1 MKQKIVIPI
10 VILAILGFTIGGY
23 LVGRHSHDLPPDK
36 ATVSET
42 EEAHQYTCSMH
53 PFIIRDKP
61 GLCPI
66 CGMQLV
72 PVKKDAAGGAT
83 ERKITHWVSSMD
95 PTYVRDAPGKDTMG
109 MDLVPVYDKSGE
121 GGGVTIDPA
130 TSQSM
135 GVRIAPVVRQDIS
148 RSIKTVGA
156 VTADESR
163 QSSINSKV
171 EGWIEKLYVDQT
183 GKPVAKGAPLLE
195 IYSPDLVSAQQ
206 EYLLAVRNSERL
218 AENSYP
224 EIASGAQRLRDAA
237 RTRLKY
243 WDISDKQISSLE
255 KNGEPKKTLTLYSPT
270 GGIVMMKN
278 ALPGMRVMPGEELLQ
293 ITDLS
298 RVWVDAQLYE
308 YQLPAVKVG
317 QSAEIVLPY
326 SIGGTVL
333 RGKIAYIYPTLSGE
347 TRTAR
352 ARIELSNPG
361 LELKPE
367 MYVDVRIDG
376 AKKAAALVI
385 PVEAILDSGA
395 QQTVFVSLGEG
406 RFEPRI
412 VRSGVRDESGNVEI
426 TDGLKEGE
434 QVVVSA
440 QFMLDSESRLREAVQ
455 KMTAPQG
462 TGIPAAAPTA
472 AEKPKEKLDDLFK

>member
-1 MKQKIVIPI
+1 MKKKIVIPI
-10 VILAILGFTIGGY
+10 VLLAILGFTVGGY
-23 LVGRHSHDLPPDK
+23 LLGRHSHDFPPDK
-36 ATVSET
+36 ATVSES
-42 EEAHQYTCSMH
+42 EEAHQWTCSMH
-53 PFIIRDKP
+53 PFIIRDQP

-66 CGMQLV
+66 CGMDLV
-72 PVKKDAAGGAT
+72 PVKKDAASGAA
-83 ERKITHWVSSMD
+83 EQKITHWVSSMD
-95 PTYVRDAPGKDTMG
+95 PTYIRDAPGKDAMG
-109 MDLVPVYDKSGE
+109 MDLVPVYDKSGG

-130 TSQSM
+130 TSQNM
-135 GVRIAPVVRQDIS
+135 GVRIAPVVRQDIA
-148 RSIKTVGA
+148 RSIKTVGV

-218 AENSYP
+218 AENPYP
-224 EIASGAQRLRDAA
+224 EIAAGAQRLRDAA

-243 WDISDKQISSLE
+243 WDISAKQISALE
-255 KNGEPKKTLTLYSPT
+255 KNGEPQKTLTLYSPVN
-270 GGIVMMKN
+270 GIVMMKN

-298 RVWVDAQLYE
+298 RIWVDAQLYE

-317 QSAEIVLPY
+317 QSAEIILPY
-326 SIGGTVL
+326 SIGTVL

-352 ARIELSNPG
+352 ARIELANPG

-367 MYVDVRIDG
+367 MYVDVQIAG
-376 AKKAAALVI
+376 AKQTAALVV
-385 PVEAILDSGA
+385 PVEAILDSGE
-395 QQTVFVSLGEG
+395 QQTVFVALGEG

-412 VRSGVRDESGNVEI
+412 VRTGVRDESGNVEI

-434 QVVVSA
+434 QVVISA

-455 KMTAPQG
+455 KMTAPP
-462 TGIPAAAPTA
+462 IEP
-472 AEKPKEKLDDLFK
+472 PKEKLDDLFK

>member
-1 MKQKIVIPI
+1 MKQKIVVPI
-10 VILAILGFTIGGY
+10 VLLAILGFTVGGY

-36 ATVSET
+36 ATVSEN
-42 EEAHQYTCSMH
+42 EDAHQYTCSMH

-66 CGMQLV
+66 CGMDLV

-109 MDLVPVYDKSGE
+109 MDLVPVYDKSAGS
-121 GGGVTIDPA
+121 GITIDPA
-130 TSQSM
+130 TSQNM
-135 GVRIAPVVRQDIS
+135 GVRIATVVRQDIS

-206 EYLLAVRNSERL
+206 EYLLALRNSERL

-308 YQLPAVKVG
+308 YQLAAVKVG
-317 QSAEIVLPY
+317 QSAEIILPY
-326 SIGGTVL
+326 NVGKVL

-352 ARIELSNPG
+352 ARIELANPG

-395 QQTVFVSLGEG
+395 QQTVFVALGEG

-462 TGIPAAAPTA
+462 
-472 AEKPKEKLDDLFK
+472 EKPQEKLDDLFK

>member
-10 VILAILGFTIGGY
+10 VLLAILGFTIGGY
-23 LVGRHSHDLPPDK
+23 LAGRHSHDFPPDK
-36 ATVSET
+36 ATVSEN
-42 EEAHQYTCSMH
+42 EEAHQWTCSMH

-66 CGMQLV
+66 CAMDLV
-72 PVKKDAAGGAT
+72 PVKKDAGGGAI
-83 ERKITHWVSSMD
+83 EQKITHWVSSMD
-95 PTYVRDAPGKDTMG
+95 PTYVRDAPGKDAMG
-109 MDLVPVYDKSGE
+109 MDLVPVYDKSGG

-130 TSQSM
+130 TSQNM
-135 GVRIAPVVRQDIS
+135 GVRIAPVLRQDIS
-148 RSIKTVGA
+148 RSIKTVGV

-183 GKPVAKGAPLLE
+183 GKPVSKGAPLLE

-206 EYLLAVRNSERL
+206 EYLLALRNSQRL
-218 AENSYP
+218 ADNPYP
-224 EIASGAQRLRDAA
+224 EIAAGAQRLRDAA

-243 WDISDKQISSLE
+243 WDISDKQILALE
-255 KNGEPKKTLTLYSPT
+255 KNGEPKKTLTLYSPSN
-270 GGIVMMKN
+270 GIVMMKN

-298 RVWVDAQLYE
+298 KIWVDAQLYE
-308 YQLPAVKVG
+308 YQLSAVQVG
-317 QSAEIVLPY
+317 QSAEIILPY
-326 SIGGTVL
+326 SIGKVL

-352 ARIELSNPG
+352 ARIELPNPG

-367 MYVDVRIDG
+367 MYVDVRIAG
-376 AKKAAALVI
+376 AQQAAALVI
-385 PVEAILDSGA
+385 PTEAILDSGE
-395 QQTVFVSLGEG
+395 QQTVFVALGEG

-412 VRSGVRDESGNVEI
+412 VRTGVKDDSGNVEI
-426 TDGLKEGE
+426 LEGLKEGE
-434 QVVVSA
+434 QVVISA
-440 QFMLDSESRLREAVQ
+440 QFMLDSESRLREALQ
-455 KMTAPQG
+455 KMSAP
-462 TGIPAAAPTA
+462 P
-472 AEKPKEKLDDLFK
+472 AEKPKENLDDLFK

>member
-1 MKQKIVIPI
+1 MKKKLVIPI
-10 VILAILGFTIGGY
+10 VILAILGFTVGGY
-23 LVGRHSHDLPPDK
+23 LLGRHSHDFPPDN
-36 ATVSET
+36 ATISEN
-42 EEAHQYTCSMH
+42 EEAHQWTCSMH
-53 PFIIRDKP
+53 PFIIRDEP

-66 CGMQLV
+66 CGMDLV

-83 ERKITHWVSSMD
+83 EQKITHWVSSMD
-95 PTYVRDAPGKDTMG
+95 PTYVRDAPGKDAMG
-109 MDLVPVYDKSGE
+109 MDLVPVYDKSG

-130 TSQSM
+130 TSQNM
-135 GVRIAPVVRQDIS
+135 GVRIAPVRRQDIF
-148 RSIKTVGA
+148 RSIKTVGV

-206 EYLLAVRNSERL
+206 EYLLALRNSERL
-218 AENSYP
+218 AENPYP
-224 EIASGAQRLRDAA
+224 EIAAGAQRLRDAA

-243 WDISDKQISSLE
+243 WDISDKQISALE
-255 KNGEPKKTLTLYSPT
+255 QSGEPKKTLTLYSPT

-298 RVWVDAQLYE
+298 RIWVDAQLYE
-308 YQLPAVKVG
+308 YQLPAVQVG
-317 QSAEIVLPY
+317 QSAEIILPY
-326 SIGGTVL
+326 SVGTVL

-352 ARIELSNPG
+352 ARIELQNPG
-361 LELKPE
+361 LKLKPE
-367 MYVDVRIDG
+367 MYVDVQIAG
-376 AKKAAALVI
+376 ARQAAALVI
-385 PVEAILDSGA
+385 PTEAILDSGE
-395 QQTVFVSLGEG
+395 QQTVFVALGEG
-406 RFEPRI
+406 RFEPRL
-412 VRSGVRDESGNVEI
+412 VHSGVKDDKGNVEI
-426 TDGLKEGE
+426 LSGLKEGE

-440 QFMLDSESRLREAVQ
+440 QFMIDSESRLREALQ
-455 KMTAPQG
+455 KMTAP
-462 TGIPAAAPTA
+462 P
-472 AEKPKEKLDDLFK
+472 AEKPKESLDDLFK

>member
-1 MKQKIVIPI
+1 MKKKLVIPI
-10 VILAILGFTIGGY
+10 VILAILGFTVGGY
-23 LVGRHSHDLPPDK
+23 LLGRHSHDFPPDK
-36 ATVSET
+36 ATVSEN
-42 EEAHQYTCSMH
+42 EEAHQWTCSMH
-53 PFIIRDKP
+53 PFIIRDEP

-66 CGMQLV
+66 CGMDLV
-72 PVKKDAAGGAT
+72 PVKKDAVGGAT
-83 ERKITHWVSSMD
+83 EQKITHWVSSMD
-95 PTYVRDAPGKDTMG
+95 PTYVRDAPGKDAMG
-109 MDLVPVYDKSGE
+109 MDLVPVYDKSG

-130 TSQSM
+130 TSQNM
-135 GVRIAPVVRQDIS
+135 GVRIAPVMRQDIS
-148 RSIKTVGA
+148 RSIKTVGV

-206 EYLLAVRNSERL
+206 EYLLALRNSERL
-218 AENSYP
+218 AENPYP
-224 EIASGAQRLRDAA
+224 EIAAGAQRLRDAA

-243 WDISDKQISSLE
+243 WDISDKQVSALE
-255 KNGEPKKTLTLYSPT
+255 QSGEPKKTLTLYSPT

-298 RVWVDAQLYE
+298 RIWVDAQLYE
-308 YQLPAVKVG
+308 YQLPAVQVG
-317 QSAEIVLPY
+317 QSAEIILPY
-326 SIGGTVL
+326 SVGTVL

-352 ARIELSNPG
+352 ARIELQNPG

-367 MYVDVRIDG
+367 MYVDVQIAG
-376 AKKAAALVI
+376 GKQAAALVI
-385 PVEAILDSGA
+385 PTEAILDSGE
-395 QQTVFVSLGEG
+395 QQTVFVALGEG

-412 VRSGVRDESGNVEI
+412 VRSGVKDDNGNVEI
-426 TDGLKEGE
+426 LSGLKEGE

-440 QFMLDSESRLREAVQ
+440 QFMIDSESRLREALQ
-455 KMTAPQG
+455 KMTAP
-462 TGIPAAAPTA
+462 P
-472 AEKPKEKLDDLFK
+472 AEKPKESLDDLFK

>member
-10 VILAILGFTIGGY
+10 VILAILGFAAGGY

-36 ATVSET
+36 ATVT
-42 EEAHQYTCSMH
+42 AKEEAHQYTCSMH
-53 PFIIRDKP
+53 PFIIREKP

-72 PVKKDAAGGAT
+72 PVKKDVAAGATT

-95 PTYVRDAPGKDTMG
+95 PTYIRDAPGKDAMG
-109 MDLVPVYDKSGE
+109 MDLVPVYDKSGG

-130 TSQSM
+130 TSQNM
-135 GVRIAPVVRQDIS
+135 GVRIAPVTRQDIA
-148 RSIKTVGA
+148 RSIKTIGV

-171 EGWIEKLYVDQT
+171 EGWIERLYVDQT

-206 EYLLAVRNSERL
+206 EYLLALRNSERL
-218 AENSYP
+218 AANPYP
-224 EIASGAQRLRDAA
+224 EIAAGAQRLRDAA

-243 WDISDKQISSLE
+243 WDISDKQISALE
-255 KNGEPKKTLTLYSPT
+255 QNGEPQKTLTLYSPT
-270 GGIVMMKN
+270 GGIVMMKK
-278 ALPGMRVMPGEELLQ
+278 ALTGMRVMPGEELLQ

-298 RVWVDAQLYE
+298 KIWVDAQLYE
-308 YQLPAVKVG
+308 YQLPAIKVG
-317 QSAEIVLPY
+317 QSAEIILPY
-326 SIGGTVL
+326 SIGTVL
-333 RGKIAYIYPTLSGE
+333 RGRIAYIYPTLSGE

-352 ARIELSNPG
+352 ARIELANPG

-376 AKKAAALVI
+376 AKKAAALVV
-385 PVEAILDSGA
+385 PVEAILDSGE
-395 QQTVFVSLGEG
+395 QQTIFVARGEG

-412 VRSGVRDESGNVEI
+412 VRTGVRNENGSVEI
-426 TDGLKEGE
+426 LDGLKDGE

-455 KMTAPQG
+455 KMTAP
-462 TGIPAAAPTA
+462 PATPAA

>member
-10 VILAILGFTIGGY
+10 VLLAIIGFTVGGY
-23 LVGRHSHDLPPDK
+23 LVGRHSHDFPPDK
-36 ATVSET
+36 ATVSEN
-42 EEAHQYTCSMH
+42 EEEHQWTCSMH
-53 PFIIRDKP
+53 PFIIRDQP

-66 CGMQLV
+66 CGMDLV

-83 ERKITHWVSSMD
+83 EQKITHWVSSMD

-109 MDLVPVYDKSGE
+109 MDLVPVYDKSGG

-130 TSQSM
+130 TSQNM
-135 GVRIAPVVRQDIS
+135 GVRIATVLRQDIS
-148 RSIKTVGA
+148 RSIKTVGV

-183 GKPVAKGAPLLE
+183 GKPVSKGAPLLE

-206 EYLLAVRNSERL
+206 EYLLALRNSERL
-218 AENSYP
+218 AENPYP
-224 EIASGAQRLRDAA
+224 EIAQGAQRLRDAA

-243 WDISDKQISSLE
+243 CDISDKQIRALE
-255 KNGEPKKTLTLYSPT
+255 QSGEPRKTLTLYSPSN
-270 GGIVMMKN
+270 GIVMMKN

-298 RVWVDAQLYE
+298 KIWVDAQLYE
-308 YQLPAVKVG
+308 YQLPAVQVG
-317 QSAEIVLPY
+317 QSAEIILPY
-326 SIGGTVL
+326 SIGTVL

-352 ARIELSNPG
+352 ARIELPNPG

-367 MYVDVRIDG
+367 MYVDVRITG
-376 AKKAAALVI
+376 ASQAAALVI
-385 PVEAILDSGA
+385 PTEAILDSGE
-395 QQTVFVSLGEG
+395 QQTVFVALGEG

-412 VRSGVRDESGNVEI
+412 VRSGVKDEDGNVEI
-426 TDGLKEGE
+426 LDGLQEGE
-434 QVVVSA
+434 QVVISA
-440 QFMLDSESRLREAVQ
+440 QFMLDSESRLREALQ
-455 KMTAPQG
+455 KMSAPPVTEQ
-462 TGIPAAAPTA
+462 
-472 AEKPKEKLDDLFK
+472 KENLDDLFK

>member
-1 MKQKIVIPI
+1 MKKKIVIPI
-10 VILAILGFTIGGY
+10 VILAILGFTVGGY
-23 LVGRHSHDLPPDK
+23 LAGRHSHDLPTAK
-36 ATVSET
+36 ATVGAN
-42 EEAHQYTCSMH
+42 EEAHQWTCSMH

-66 CGMQLV
+66 CGMELV

-95 PTYVRDAPGKDTMG
+95 PTYIREAPGKDTMG
-109 MDLVPVYDKSGE
+109 MDLVPVYDKSGG

-130 TSQSM
+130 TSQNM
-135 GVRIAPVVRQDIS
+135 GVRIATVKRQDIA
-148 RSIKTVGA
+148 RSIKTVGV

-183 GKPVAKGAPLLE
+183 GKPVTKGAPLLE

-206 EYLLAVRNSERL
+206 EYLLALRNSERL
-218 AENSYP
+218 ATNSYP
-224 EIASGAQRLRDAA
+224 EIAQGAQRLRDAA

-243 WDISDKQISSLE
+243 WDISDKQISALE
-255 KNGEPKKTLTLYSPT
+255 KNGEPKKNLTLYSPSN
-270 GGIVMMKN
+270 GIVMMKN

-298 RVWVDAQLYE
+298 RIWVDAQLYE
-308 YQLPAVKVG
+308 YQLAAVKVG
-317 QSAEIVLPY
+317 QSAEIILPY
-326 SIGGTVL
+326 SRGKVL
-333 RGKIAYIYPTLSGE
+333 HGKIAYIYPTLSGE

-352 ARIELSNPG
+352 ARIELNNPG

-367 MYVDVRIDG
+367 MYVDIEIAGTKQV
-376 AKKAAALVI
+376 AALVV

-395 QQTVFVSLGEG
+395 EQTLFVALGEG

-412 VRSGVRDESGNVEI
+412 VRSGVRDENGNVEI
-426 TDGLKEGE
+426 LEGLKEGE
-434 QVVVSA
+434 QVVISA

-462 TGIPAAAPTA
+462 AATPATAPLPA
-472 AEKPKEKLDDLFK
+472 GKVKEPLDDLFK

>member
-10 VILAILGFTIGGY
+10 VILAIIGFTVGGY
-23 LVGRHSHDLPPDK
+23 LVGRHSHDFPPDK
-36 ATVSET
+36 ATVSES
-42 EEAHQYTCSMH
+42 EEAHQWTCSMH
-53 PFIIRDKP
+53 PFIIRDQP

-66 CGMQLV
+66 CGMDLV
-72 PVKKDAAGGAT
+72 PVKKDAAGGAA
-83 ERKITHWVSSMD
+83 EQKITHWVSSMD
-95 PTYVRDAPGKDTMG
+95 PTYSRDAPGKDAMG
-109 MDLVPVYDKSGE
+109 MDLVPDHDKRGG
-121 GGGVTIDPA
+121 GGGVVIDPA
-130 TSQSM
+130 TSQNM
-135 GVRIAPVVRQDIS
+135 GVRIAAVVRQDIA
-148 RSIKTVGA
+148 RSIKTVGV

-218 AENSYP
+218 AENPYP
-224 EIASGAQRLRDAA
+224 EIAAGAQRLRDAA

-243 WDISDKQISSLE
+243 WDISDKQISALE
-255 KNGEPKKTLTLYSPT
+255 QSGEPQKTLTLYSPT
-270 GGIVMMKN
+270 SGIVMMKN

-298 RVWVDAQLYE
+298 RIWVDAQLYE

-317 QSAEIVLPY
+317 QSAEIILPY
-326 SIGGTVL
+326 SIGTVL

-352 ARIELSNPG
+352 ARIELANPG

-367 MYVDVRIDG
+367 MYVDVQIAG
-376 AKKAAALVI
+376 AKQAAALVV
-385 PVEAILDSGA
+385 PVEAILDSGE
-395 QQTVFVSLGEG
+395 QQTVFVALGEG

-412 VRSGVRDESGNVEI
+412 VRTGVRDESGNVEI
-426 TDGLKEGE
+426 TDGLNEGE
-434 QVVVSA
+434 QVVISA

-455 KMTAPQG
+455 KMTAP
-462 TGIPAAAPTA
+462 P

>member
-10 VILAILGFTIGGY
+10 VLLAILGFTIGGY
-23 LVGRHSHDLPPDK
+23 LLGRHSHDFPPDK
-36 ATVSET
+36 ATVTEN
-42 EEAHQYTCSMH
+42 EEAHQWTCSMH

-66 CGMQLV
+66 CAMDLV
-72 PVKKDAAGGAT
+72 PVKKGAGGST
-83 ERKITHWVSSMD
+83 EQKITHWVSSMD
-95 PTYVRDAPGKDTMG
+95 PTYVRDTPGKDAMG
-109 MDLVPVYDKSGE
+109 MDLVPVYDKSGD

-130 TSQSM
+130 TSQNM
-135 GVRIAPVVRQDIS
+135 GVRIAPVMRQDIS
-148 RSIKTVGA
+148 RSIKTVGV

-183 GKPVAKGAPLLE
+183 GKPVRKGAPLLE

-206 EYLLAVRNSERL
+206 EYLLALRNSERL
-218 AENSYP
+218 ADNPYP
-224 EIASGAQRLRDAA
+224 EIAAGAQRLRDAA

-243 WDISDKQISSLE
+243 WDISDQQISALE
-255 KNGEPKKTLTLYSPT
+255 QSGEPRKTLTLYSPT

-298 RVWVDAQLYE
+298 KIWVDAQLYE
-308 YQLPAVKVG
+308 YQLPAVQVG
-317 QSAEIVLPY
+317 QNAEIILPY
-326 SIGGTVL
+326 SIGKVL
-333 RGKIAYIYPTLSGE
+333 RGKIAYIYPNLSGE

-352 ARIELSNPG
+352 ARIELPNPG

-367 MYVDVRIDG
+367 MYVDVRIAG
-376 AKKAAALVI
+376 AQQSAALVI
-385 PVEAILDSGA
+385 PTEAILDSGE
-395 QQTVFVSLGEG
+395 QQTVFVALGEG

-412 VRSGVRDESGNVEI
+412 VHSGVKDDSGNVEI
-426 TDGLKEGE
+426 LDGLQEGE
-434 QVVVSA
+434 QVVISA
-440 QFMLDSESRLREAVQ
+440 QFMLDSESRLREALQ
-455 KMTAPQG
+455 KMSAP
-462 TGIPAAAPTA
+462 PAA
-472 AEKPKEKLDDLFK
+472 EPKENLDDLFK

>member
-10 VILAILGFTIGGY
+10 VLLAIIGFTIGGY

-36 ATVSET
+36 ATVAAS
-42 EEAHQYTCSMH
+42 EEAHQWTCSMH

-66 CGMQLV
+66 CGMDLV

-83 ERKITHWVSSMD
+83 EQKITHWVSSMD
-95 PTYVRDAPGKDTMG
+95 PTYVRDAPGKDAMG
-109 MDLVPVYDKSGE
+109 MDLVPVYDKSGS
-121 GGGVTIDPA
+121 GVTIDPV
-130 TSQSM
+130 TSQNM
-135 GVRIAPVVRQDIS
+135 GVRIATVARQDVN
-148 RSIKTVGA
+148 RSIKTVGV

-206 EYLLAVRNSERL
+206 EYLLALRNSERL
-218 AENSYP
+218 AANTYP
-224 EIASGAQRLRDAA
+224 EIAQGAQRLRDAA

-243 WDISDKQISSLE
+243 WDISDKQISALE
-255 KNGEPKKTLTLYSPT
+255 QNGEPKKTLTLYSPT

-293 ITDLS
+293 ITDLAKI
-298 RVWVDAQLYE
+298 WVDAQLYE
-308 YQLPAVKVG
+308 YQLAAVKVG
-317 QSAEIVLPY
+317 QSAEIILPY
-326 SIGGTVL
+326 SLGTVL

-352 ARIELSNPG
+352 ARIELANPG

-376 AKKAAALVI
+376 AKQAAALVV

-395 QQTVFVSLGEG
+395 QQTVFVALGEG

-412 VRSGVRDESGNVEI
+412 VRTGVRDESGNVEI
-426 TDGLKEGE
+426 LDGLKDGE
-434 QVVVSA
+434 QVVISA

-455 KMTAPQG
+455 KMTAP
-462 TGIPAAAPTA
+462 P
-472 AEKPKEKLDDLFK
+472 AEKPQEKLDDLFK